1 MSGIVG
7 IVNLDGAP
15 VERKLLEHLTKSMTN
30 RGPDAQDVWIDGSV
44 GFGHTLLATTNES
57 KHEHQPC
64 SLDGQV
70 WITADARIDGRSDL
84 IAKLGEQLRLDNVTD
99 VELILRAYQVWGEG
113 CVQHLI
119 GDFAFAIWDGRRQR
133 LFCARDQLGVKLF
146 YYARVGNS
154 LIFSNTLNCIRL
166 HPQVSNRLNEQA
178 IADFLL
184 FDMNYNLETTTF
196 ADIGCLLAAHT
207 LTLSDGEVR
216 CQRYWT
222 LPVPEMIR
230 YKRDQD
236 YVDRFKELMGMAVSD
251 RLRTEKVA
259 VLFSG
264 GLDSTTIAATALEVA
279 RQQSQPLDLQAFTAV
294 YDRLIPDTERYYAG
308 IAAKALKIPL
318 KYLVADEYKLY
329 EGWEKP
335 DLHSPEPI
343 NDPLSI
349 LGFHHW
355 RQIASH
361 SRVVLDGQGGD
372 EALRGSMV
380 VEMFRG
386 MFFGE
391 VMVDVGR
398 CVLKHHLRPPMGLG
412 IAPWLQRVRG
422 REPHPPSYPNWI
434 EREFAENLN
443 LSARW
448 DVIMNTKSEVIHHY
462 RPKAYEHLMAPI
474 WSSALASLDSGV
486 SQVPVEVRLPFL
498 DLRLLDYA
506 LALPPLPWCVRKHLL
521 RVAMRGILPDEILQR
536 PKTPLAGD
544 PVLMQIS
551 QGQKPWHN
559 LTNMP
564 ELEKY
569 VNVET
574 LLQEAGKKL
583 EVRSIW
589 ESLRPVSLGYW
600 LQSSKGNV

>member
-15 VERKLLEHLTKSMTN
+15 VERKLLEQLTKSMTN

-99 VELILRAYQVWGEG
+99 VELILRAYQVWGED

-133 LFCARDQLGVKLF
+133 LFCARDQLGIKLF

-184 FDMNYNLETTTF
+184 FDMNYNLETTAF

-207 LTLSDGEVR
+207 LTLSDGEVK

-279 RQQSQPLDLQAFTAV
+279 RQQSQPLDLQAFTVV

-308 IAAKALKIPL
+308 IAAEALKIPIH
-318 KYLVADEYKLY
+318 YLVADDYKLY

-335 DLHSPEPI
+335 ELHTPEPSH
-343 NDPLSI
+343 NPLSI
-349 LGFHHW
+349 IGFDQY
-355 RQIASH
+355 RQVASH
-361 SRVVLDGQGGD
+361 SRVALYGQGGD
-372 EALRGSMV
+372 EALKGSMV

-386 MFFGE
+386 MFFGD
-391 VMVDVGR
+391 VVADVGR
-398 CVLKHHLRPPMGLG
+398 CVLKHRLRPPVGLG
-412 IAPWLQRVRG
+412 IVPWLRRLRT
-422 REPHPPSYPNWI
+422 REPQPRSYPNWLD
-434 EREFAENLN
+434 RDFAESLN

-448 DVIMNTKSEVIHHY
+448 DLIMNDNPKVIHPY
-462 RPKAYEHLMAPI
+462 RPKAYQYLIA
-474 WSSALASLDSGV
+474 
-486 SQVPVEVRLPFL
+486 
-498 DLRLLDYA
+498 
-506 LALPPLPWCVRKHLL
+506 
-521 RVAMRGILPDEILQR
+521 
-536 PKTPLAGD
+536 PLAIT
-544 PVLMQIS
+544 VYLS
-551 QGQKPWHN
+551 
-559 LTNMP
+559 
-564 ELEKY
+564 
-569 VNVET
+569 
-574 LLQEAGKKL
+574 
-583 EVRSIW
+583 RSW
-589 ESLRPVSLGYW
+589 CLPCSC
-600 LQSSKGNV
+600 

>member
-207 LTLSDGEVR
+207 LTLSDGEVK

-236 YVDRFKELMGMAVSD
+236 YVDRFKEVMGMAVSD

-279 RQQSQPLDLQAFTAV
+279 RQQSQPLDLQAFTVV

-308 IAAKALKIPL
+308 IAAKALNIPL
-318 KYLVADEYKLY
+318 NYLVADDYKLY
-329 EGWEKP
+329 EGWGKP
-335 DLHSPEPI
+335 ELHTPEPSH
-343 NDPLSI
+343 NPQSI
-349 LGFHHW
+349 LSFYHYK
-355 RQIASH
+355 QVANH
-361 SRVVLDGQGGD
+361 SRVALYGQGGD
-372 EALRGSMV
+372 EALKGSMV

-386 MFFGE
+386 IFFGD
-391 VMVDVGR
+391 VVADVGR
-398 CVLKHHLRPPMGLG
+398 CVLKHRLRPPVGLG
-412 IAPWLQRVRG
+412 IVPWLRRLRE
-422 REPHPPSYPNWI
+422 REPQSSSYPNWLDLD
-434 EREFAENLN
+434 FAESLN

-448 DVIMNTKSEVIHHY
+448 DLIMNDNPKVIHPY
-462 RPKAYEHLMAPI
+462 RPKAYQYLISPL
-474 WSSALASLDSGV
+474 WQSLFTCLDPGV
-486 SQVPVEVRLPFL
+486 SHVPVEVRLPFL

-506 LALPPLPWCVRKHLL
+506 LALPPLPWCVRKHIL
-521 RVAMRGILPDEILQR
+521 RVAMGGMLPEEIIQR
-536 PKTPLAGD
+536 PKAPLAGD
-544 PVLMQIS
+544 PVSMHVS
-551 QGQKPWHN
+551 QGQKPWQK
-559 LTNMP
+559 LTDMP
-564 ELEKY
+564 ELQKY
-569 VNVET
+569 VNVKV
-574 LLQEAGKKL
+574 LMQEAG
-583 EVRSIW
+583 ENMNVWPVW
-589 ESLRPVSLGYW
+589 ESLRPVSFCYW
-600 LQSSKGNV
+600 LQSKALQI